1 MSRIVI
7 FIGSLERG
15 GTELHLLRT
24 LPGLR
29 ADGLAVEVFVLS
41 GRGVFVDAM
50 REAGVPVVTPAIARF
65 LPARRGGIARFL
77 LLAGLAPELTWRLLW
92 RRPSIVHFYLPESYC
107 LAGPIAV
114 LMGIRTKLMSRRS
127 LNAYHASKP
136 SILARLERWLHRR
149 MTAVLGNSERVV
161 AQLSA
166 DEDVPR
172 EKLVLLRNGVAVNA
186 LPADGR
192 RAQIR
197 TELLIEP
204 SCVALVI
211 VANLIPYKGHLDLLE
226 ALALL
231 PAERDWNVLV
241 LGVDAVG
248 HRSMLERRA
257 EALGIA
263 DRVRFLGET
272 EDVGRVLDG
281 CDIGVL
287 CSHEEG
293 FSNALL
299 EYMERA
305 LPVVAT
311 AVGGNTEAV
320 VDGETG
326 LLVPPRQPR
335 GLAEALE
342 KLIADAEL
350 RRRLGAAGRDR
361 AMRRFSQDASVEA
374 YARLYRSLLQDG
386 SVPADLLS
394 SEASPNWEK
403 SEVS

>member
-29 ADGLAVEVFVLS
+29 AAGLAVEVFVLS
-41 GRGVFVDAM
+41 GRGVLIDAL
-50 REAGVPVVTPAIARF
+50 RDAGVPVVTPAVARI
-65 LPARRGGIARFL
+65 LPTKRGGVARFL
-77 LLAGLAPELTWRLLW
+77 LLAGLVPELTWRLLW
-92 RRPSIVHFYLPESYC
+92 RRPSIVHFFLPASYC
-107 LAGPIAV
+107 LVGPIAV
-114 LMGIRTKLMSRRS
+114 FTGIRTRLMSRRS
-127 LNAYHASKP
+127 LNAYLASNP
-136 SILARLERWLHRR
+136 PVFARLERWLHRR
-149 MTAVLGNSERVV
+149 MTAILGNSERVV
-161 AQLSA
+161 AQLSS

-172 EKLVLLRNGVAVNA
+172 DKLILLRNGVEVRE
-186 LPADGR
+186 LPAAER

-197 TELLIEP
+197 AELLIEP
-204 SCVALVI
+204 PCVALAI

-231 PAERDWNVLV
+231 PVERDWNMLV
-241 LGVDAVG
+241 LGAGAVG
-248 HRSMLERRA
+248 CRSTLEQRA

-263 DRVRFLGET
+263 GRVRFLGGT
-272 EDVGRVLDG
+272 EDVNRVLDG

-299 EYMERA
+299 EYLERA

-326 LLVPPRQPR
+326 LLVPPRQP
-335 GLAEALE
+335 GELAEALD
-342 KLIADAEL
+342 KLIADGGM
-350 RRRLGAAGRDR
+350 RRRFGTAGRER
-361 AMRRFSQDASVEA
+361 AMRLFSQDASVEA
-374 YARLYRSLLQDG
+374 YTRLYRSLLQDG

-394 SEASPNWEK
+394 E
-403 SEVS
+403 